1 MGPERAACMRS
12 ACGSLVDCGERGESA
27 STGAAC
33 GEGQQAAKRRQQ
45 ATSASKR
52 SNPCPPLYARG
63 GSSSS
68 RLQAWKG
75 AGLAPFAWKARLR

>member
-12 ACGSLVDCGERGESA
+12 ACGSLVDCEARGESA

-33 GEGQQAAKRRQQ
+33 RKGQQAGHPERKAKGNMRGS
-45 ATSASKR
+45 T
-52 SNPCPPLYARG
+52 PCRPLYARG